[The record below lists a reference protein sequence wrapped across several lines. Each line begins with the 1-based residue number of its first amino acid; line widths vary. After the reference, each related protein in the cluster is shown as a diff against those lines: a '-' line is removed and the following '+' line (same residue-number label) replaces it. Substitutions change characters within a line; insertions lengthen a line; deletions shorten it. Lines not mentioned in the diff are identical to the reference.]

1 MKRKFKTDILV
12 RNNRI
17 QQMQDQGIVVNYQIL
32 DDKQYICELKRKIV
46 EEANEVAVADS
57 IEELSSEIGDVLE
70 VIDHLIDVY
79 KLDIDNIQ
87 KLKTDKQN
95 RIGKFDKRY
104 KTNFVEIDEDNEA
117 INYYLKKKDKYPE
130 IVED

>member
-32 DDKQYICELKRKIV
+32 DDRQYICELKRKIV
-46 EEANEVAVADS
+46 EEANEVAVADT

-87 KLKTDKQN
+87 KLKADKQN

-104 KTNFVEIDEDNEA
+104 KINFVEIDEDNEA

>member
-32 DDKQYICELKRKIV
+32 DDERYICELKRKIV
-46 EEANEVAVADS
+46 EEANEVAVADT

-70 VIDHLIDVY
+70 VIDHLIDVC

-87 KLKTDKQN
+87 KLKADKQK

-130 IVED
+130 IVEN

>member
-32 DDKQYICELKRKIV
+32 DDEQYICELKRKIV
-46 EEANEVAVADS
+46 EEANEVAVADT

-87 KLKTDKQN
+87 KLKADKQK

-130 IVED
+130 IVEK

>member
-17 QQMQDQGIVVNYQIL
+17 QQMRDQGIVVNYQIL

-46 EEANEVAVADS
+46 EEANEVAVADT

-79 KLDIDNIQ
+79 KLDINNIQ
-87 KLKTDKQN
+87 KLKADKQN
-95 RIGKFDKRY
+95 RIGKFDKKY

>member
-32 DDKQYICELKRKIV
+32 DDERYICELKRKIV
-46 EEANEVAVADS
+46 EEANEVAVADT

>member
-32 DDKQYICELKRKIV
+32 DDEQYICELKRKIV

-87 KLKTDKQN
+87 KLKTDMQN

>member
-46 EEANEVAVADS
+46 
-57 IEELSSEIGDVLE
+57 
-70 VIDHLIDVY
+70 
-79 KLDIDNIQ
+79 
-87 KLKTDKQN
+87 
-95 RIGKFDKRY
+95 
-104 KTNFVEIDEDNEA
+104 
-117 INYYLKKKDKYPE
+117 
-130 IVED
+130 

>member
-32 DDKQYICELKRKIV
+32 DDERYICELKRKIV
-46 EEANEVAVADS
+46 EEANEVAVADT

-70 VIDHLIDVY
+70 VIDHLIDVC

-87 KLKTDKQN
+87 KLKTDKQK

>member
-46 EEANEVAVADS
+46 EEANEVAVADT

-130 IVED
+130 IVEN

>member
-32 DDKQYICELKRKIV
+32 DDRQYICELKRKIV
-46 EEANEVAVADS
+46 EEANEVAVADT

-87 KLKTDKQN
+87 KLKIDKQN

-104 KTNFVEIDEDNEA
+104 KTNFVEIDENNEA

>member
-1 MKRKFKTDILV
+1 MKRKFKIDILV

-32 DDKQYICELKRKIV
+32 NDKQYICELKRKIV
-46 EEANEVAVADS
+46 EEANEVAVADT
-57 IEELSSEIGDVLE
+57 IEELSSEIGNVLE

-87 KLKTDKQN
+87 KLKTDKQK

>member
-32 DDKQYICELKRKIV
+32 DDKQYVCELKRKIV
-46 EEANEVAVADS
+46 EEANEVAVADT

-130 IVED
+130 IVEN

>member
-32 DDKQYICELKRKIV
+32 DDKQYVCELKRKIV
-46 EEANEVAVADS
+46 EEANEVAVADT

-130 IVED
+130 IVEK

>member
-1 MKRKFKTDILV
+1 MKKQTKLLLLIL
-12 RNNRI
+12 
-17 QQMQDQGIVVNYQIL
+17 
-32 DDKQYICELKRKIV
+32 LK
-46 EEANEVAVADS
+46 
-57 IEELSSEIGDVLE
+57 LSSEIGDVLE

-87 KLKTDKQN
+87 KLKADKQK

>member
-32 DDKQYICELKRKIV
+32 DDERYICELKRKIV
-46 EEANEVAVADS
+46 EEANEVAVADT

-130 IVED
+130 IVEK

>member
-32 DDKQYICELKRKIV
+32 DDEQYICELKRKIV
-46 EEANEVAVADS
+46 EEANEVAVADT

-79 KLDIDNIQ
+79 ELDIDNIQ

>member
-17 QQMQDQGIVVNYQIL
+17 QQMRDQGIVVNYQIL

-46 EEANEVAVADS
+46 EEANEVAVADT

-95 RIGKFDKRY
+95 KIGKFDKRY

-117 INYYLKKKDKYPE
+117 INYYLNL
-130 IVED
+130 

>member
-46 EEANEVAVADS
+46 EEANEVAVADT

-87 KLKTDKQN
+87 KLKTDKQK

-117 INYYLKKKDKYPE
+117 INYYLKNKNKYPE
-130 IVED
+130 IVEK

>member
-32 DDKQYICELKRKIV
+32 DDERYICELKRKIV
-46 EEANEVAVADS
+46 EEANEVAVADT

-70 VIDHLIDVY
+70 VIDHLIDVC

-87 KLKTDKQN
+87 KLKADKQK

-104 KTNFVEIDEDNEA
+104 KTSFVEIDEDNEA

>member
-17 QQMQDQGIVVNYQIL
+17 QQMQDQGVVVNYQIL

-46 EEANEVAVADS
+46 EEANEVAVADT

-87 KLKTDKQN
+87 KLKVDKQK

-104 KTNFVEIDEDNEA
+104 KTNFVEIDENNEA

>member
-32 DDKQYICELKRKIV
+32 NDKQYICELKRKIV
-46 EEANEVAVADS
+46 EEANEVAVADT

-87 KLKTDKQN
+87 KLKADKQK

-104 KTNFVEIDEDNEA
+104 KTNFVEINEDNEA

>member
-46 EEANEVAVADS
+46 EEVNEVAVADT

>member
-17 QQMQDQGIVVNYQIL
+17 QQIQDQGIVVNYQIL

-46 EEANEVAVADS
+46 EEANEVAVADT

-79 KLDIDNIQ
+79 KLDINNIQ
-87 KLKTDKQN
+87 KLKADKQK

-130 IVED
+130 IVEK

>member
-32 DDKQYICELKRKIV
+32 DDEQYICELKRKIV
-46 EEANEVAVADS
+46 EEANEVAVADT

-87 KLKTDKQN
+87 KLKADKQK

-104 KTNFVEIDEDNEA
+104 KTNFVEIDENNEA

>member
-46 EEANEVAVADS
+46 EEANEVAVADT

>member
-32 DDKQYICELKRKIV
+32 DDERYICELKRKIV
-46 EEANEVAVADS
+46 EEANEVAVADT

-130 IVED
+130 IVEN

>member
-46 EEANEVAVADS
+46 EEANEVAVADT

-95 RIGKFDKRY
+95 RIGKFDKKY

>member
-32 DDKQYICELKRKIV
+32 DNKQYICELKRKIV
-46 EEANEVAVADS
+46 EEANEVAVADT